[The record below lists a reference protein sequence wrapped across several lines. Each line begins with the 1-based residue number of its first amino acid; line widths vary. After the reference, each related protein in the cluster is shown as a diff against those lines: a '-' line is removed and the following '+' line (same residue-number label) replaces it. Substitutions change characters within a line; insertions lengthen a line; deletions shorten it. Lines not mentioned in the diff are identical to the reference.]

1 MKPQVYNS
9 NQSGFV
15 SHSFKIIT
23 WKKCWC
29 KHKYRTTKRVRGGS
43 WVQSPRTTVPQNP
56 SSSYSFLR
64 TSYVHTCRPKA
75 IACIPKKD
83 IQQCFVEEGALQYVD
98 HPKEIWSGQRTR
110 KRPLGKILRRRLPRR
125 TESGRQIRP
134 KKTFV
139 LSFFVNTY
147 VGHYI
152 QGYTVT

>member
-98 HPKEIWSGQRTR
+98 HPKRDLVGATDEE
-110 KRPLGKILRRRLPRR
+110 KAPGKNSSKETLPRR

-152 QGYTVT
+152 